1 MTCKKLQLSVF
12 CVCYQRSLLV
22 ICLCFLFLNTFALL
36 RLDVLNIEE
45 EFRKYLVHVVIYRR
59 KNLDFAEV
67 ANRSLSH
74 CYRPSHEIRVNR
86 KITHQF
92 TSWMVTNVLS
102 YLCLVL
108 NKVKNVRK
116 PYMSILQH
124 YIVTTLHLII
134 VSGLSLTKL

>member
-1 MTCKKLQLSVF
+1 MFFACATKEACLQFASVF
-12 CVCYQRSLLV
+12 C
-22 ICLCFLFLNTFALL
+22 FLNTFALL

-67 ANRSLSH
+67 ANRSFSH
-74 CYRPSHEIRVNR
+74 CYRPSHEIRGNR

-92 TSWMVTNVLS
+92 TSWPVTNVLS
-102 YLCLVL
+102 YLCLVP

-116 PYMSILQH
+116 PYMSILQN